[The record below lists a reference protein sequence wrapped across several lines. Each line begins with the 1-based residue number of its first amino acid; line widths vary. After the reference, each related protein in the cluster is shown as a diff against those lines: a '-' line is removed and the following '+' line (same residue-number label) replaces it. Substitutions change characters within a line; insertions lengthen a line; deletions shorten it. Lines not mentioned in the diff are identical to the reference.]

1 MTVRLSKLFHG
12 NLPRVAPARRARAR
26 LNTPR
31 ILNLVSRQYTHGD
44 TVTRH
49 THGTTY
55 IVIDTVLP
63 AQYRRAARS
72 AGAARERVSVC
83 ARVARRPA
91 DRRPGATAA
100 VGGRCA
106 RRAAEAEPFI
116 SDTPYFFNKAATVV
130 SPLRFPLSLGSLN
143 SRAGRVGVPRLRAA

>member
-1 MTVRLSKLFHG
+1 MWR
-12 NLPRVAPARRARAR
+12 RRAARARALIHR
-26 LNTPR
+26 VYFS
-31 ILNLVSRQYTHGD
+31 IH
-44 TVTRH
+44 TVTDRH
-49 THGTTY
+49 THGTTS
-55 IVIDTVLP
+55 IDTVLP

-100 VGGRCA
+100 AGGRCA
-106 RRAAEAEPFI
+106 PERAEERGRAVYI
-116 SDTPYFFNKAATVV
+116 RYTILFNKAATVV

>member
-1 MTVRLSKLFHG
+1 MGIFPVWR
-12 NLPRVAPARRARAR
+12 RRAARARALIHR
-26 LNTPR
+26 VYFS
-31 ILNLVSRQYTHGD
+31 IH
-44 TVTRH
+44 TVTDRRH
-49 THGTTY
+49 TRLTHGTTS

-106 RRAAEAEPFI
+106 PERR
-116 SDTPYFFNKAATVV
+116 
-130 SPLRFPLSLGSLN
+130 G
-143 SRAGRVGVPRLRAA
+143 RARVYIRHTILF